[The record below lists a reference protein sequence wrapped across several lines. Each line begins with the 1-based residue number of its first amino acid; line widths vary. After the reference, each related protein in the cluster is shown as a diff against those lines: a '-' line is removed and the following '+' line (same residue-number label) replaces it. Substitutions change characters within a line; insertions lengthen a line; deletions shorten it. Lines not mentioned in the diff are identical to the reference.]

1 MFREFNVKFE
11 DVEMLGGADNLLEGT
26 EITKVIVRG
35 DNNKMSSL
43 DSMLKNCNEL
53 DTVEGE
59 LDLNGVS
66 DIDNLLEGTELVKS
80 INLKNINNEN
90 ISANNS
96 FPHVDQIN
104 IGGELYNKKAM
115 QNVIASKD
123 WTFDNI
129 TYSGNVG
136 ENLLAK
142 SATMIDDDK
151 TTIKNTLEQKARG
164 FEIIGQTYENL
175 VVGSGEV
182 TLLDEL
188 TLESVDGNSKEFNP
202 HLEQPVCVETI
213 EGETYQNL
221 IEGKGEYKLTDTFS
235 TTWTESNN
243 SIENPPS
250 MIEIPEIFGNTVQ
263 GFANCVT
270 TDQIV
275 TSLVNTINSGATDY
289 VDQLPYNNRGYLTV
303 YSSGLDINDY
313 SLLTDDCFIQLKPST
328 TYSYNA
334 IRVSSTQNVMIHIY
348 STNKRIGT
356 FQTGST
362 FTTDSTGKVIIYPLS
377 VQNGQVEIKLVE
389 GKYNLTQYPWD
400 YDLNYIQSVGDL
412 YVDESGEP
420 ILDEEG
426 NEQYKLDMI
435 SHGYVTDA
443 VDGRAIIQNLS
454 LDRAFI
460 NVATVYG
467 TPTRA
472 YFHCIAKIDTTKAK
486 TGTFC
491 TFSQGGDYSIKYNS
505 TDHSLKLSQG
515 GSEYFL
521 SCVNHNEP
529 FSITIKQSND
539 DKIIHVYFN
548 GIEVVNIVSET
559 MGFSH
564 GNFVAFNS
572 QFHTESSSGC
582 NYINIIYAQCSK
594 DYGSYV
600 GVNEDDWNNINKWNK
615 TTILMPQPLRRA
627 GYERYGYN
635 NNGNQH
641 DKPIRDL
648 LYYDAIEKKFFI
660 KKYVMTNYVV
670 GNKFIEN
677 TIYRQYNTREII
689 PPVSINQTLGHVYA
703 IRPFLQSID
712 NSKLSIIH
720 NGGTTSQSTMLCTLK
735 EEYTVE
741 ESDALF
747 GNVPLYYGY
756 YKNDN
761 ELYYEIIETKILEKP
776 SLETYSPKTY
786 ISTNTEIQ
794 PSQMSVTNKKVDF
807 IPLGLQPNKDY
818 TLQLDSIGKNDKP
831 ITVNLGGTETTVQ
844 PINDTSKHHKV
855 VVRTPNTLTTDKLD
869 LSGEG
874 VVVND
879 VMLFEGGS
887 NEIKQDVEYV
897 EGIESIGEL
906 VENLFPI
913 DVIENIKTN
922 YDEYKNNYYKK
933 EIQLQPNTTYSV
945 RYLGKSRGYG
955 YGLIIGGKENI
966 TGSHSWLC
974 DMNLNSGIT
983 TKTFTTDLTGKLTFG
998 ISFIGI
1004 DSISSFLRQETKVQI
1019 EIGNNASSEYFEG
1032 ERYKIDILTTNGVK
1046 NLVNTNP
1053 NNWVVKDSDSV
1064 IIKSSIK
1071 VNKGKTYTVF
1081 NSMGQWVAV
1090 YESDLN
1096 GNQYN
1101 LIRQDNTG
1109 NWSFIATSE
1118 YIKVS
1123 LWNISYVSDKLSQP
1137 HNMNVRIFEGC
1148 DDYGYN
1154 GYEERKLSIQSILL
1168 PQPLNKIG
1176 DLKDKFYWDENKG
1189 HYCIEQN
1196 ICSIHI
1202 DIDMIGSGVH
1212 KGDTVTTLQGQI
1224 SLPKIYKQYSKGFT
1238 TSSLQVIPHAT
1249 YGTLSGN
1256 TCMLRNDYMFVF
1268 IQESEL
1274 ISIDADGIRQWF
1286 RDNDTTIYFELATP
1300 QIIDLPH
1307 LNKKYSLDT
1316 YMPTTYLECT
1326 NSPMQPS
1333 RLLLESDT
1341 VRYKPSSLEADTDY
1355 TVQFECKEKSDK
1367 KVKLNLG
1374 GTEKEVD
1381 ATVGLNHVSITTP
1394 SELSK
1399 DRLYLSGAGNKVA
1412 DIIVAK
1418 GEMNQYPEYF
1428 NGVQSVGE
1436 LQDDGT
1442 YKIEVST
1449 NNGGFKN
1456 LFDINNFFVNQN
1468 NRGSYVVSSEDN
1480 SITSN
1485 YTDWHYTVETNI
1497 DLKAGKEYLIKLDF
1511 EGTTTHTSKY
1521 ALIMLGDKGY
1531 NLNSYNHADF
1541 EKVIEHTPYTEQDLK
1556 VSFNIVYTPSSDKT
1570 IYFGLSTGLRA
1581 GGSIKIKNIE
1591 IAEYND
1597 NLNMDIPLK
1606 SHNISIT
1613 SNNPLAKG
1621 DKLYWNKS
1629 NKRYEIDR
1637 GGNIEVPT
1645 VSGDVIDLPRL
1656 YQREDTHFSTS
1667 TGNIKPSK
1675 VKLDY
1680 NDLD

>member
-53 DTVEGE
+53 DTIDGE

-80 INLKNINNEN
+80 IDLKNINNEN

-96 FPHVDQIN
+96 FPHVDRIN

-129 TYSGNVG
+129 NYSGTVG
-136 ENLLAK
+136 DNIVTKEVN
-142 SATMIDDDK
+142 IVDDNK
-151 TTIKNTLEQKARG
+151 TTIQDTLEQKARG
-164 FEIIGQTYENL
+164 IEIIGQTYENL
-175 VVGSGEV
+175 VVGSGEA

-221 IEGKGEYKLTDTFS
+221 IEGRGEYKLTDTFS

-250 MIEIPEIFGNTVQ
+250 MIEIPEIWGNTVQ
-263 GFANCVT
+263 GYCDLLSAKDFVEHFNNIKWTSSYIYAEHYSDNTFKVIRNINYFA
-270 TDQIV
+270 DEIRD
-275 TSLVNTINSGATDY
+275 SIASDNSKA
-289 VDQLPYNNRGYLTV
+289 
-303 YSSGLDINDY
+303 IK
-313 SLLTDDCFIQLKPST
+313 LKPST
-328 TYSYNA
+328 KYTIWVDNGNCSLIVSTPNSVILDSVETRLGSY
-334 IRVSSTQNVMIHIY
+334 
-348 STNKRIGT
+348 
-356 FQTGST
+356 T
-362 FTTDSTGKVIIYPLS
+362 FTTDSTGLIGIGLKNTNSTLKMKIRLIE
-377 VQNGQVEIKLVE
+377 GEIA
-389 GKYNLTQYPWD
+389 NLHEISHD
-400 YDLNYIQSVGDL
+400 FNVNYIQSVGDL

-426 NEQYKLDMI
+426 NEQYKL
-435 SHGYVTDA
+435 
-443 VDGRAIIQNLS
+443 
-454 LDRAFI
+454 
-460 NVATVYG
+460 
-467 TPTRA
+467 
-472 YFHCIAKIDTTKAK
+472 
-486 TGTFC
+486 
-491 TFSQGGDYSIKYNS
+491 
-505 TDHSLKLSQG
+505 
-515 GSEYFL
+515 E
-521 SCVNHNEP
+521 
-529 FSITIKQSND
+529 
-539 DKIIHVYFN
+539 
-548 GIEVVNIVSET
+548 IES
-559 MGFSH
+559 
-564 GNFVAFNS
+564 A
-572 QFHTESSSGC
+572 
-582 NYINIIYAQCSK
+582 
-594 DYGSYV
+594 
-600 GVNEDDWNNINKWNK
+600 NNINLINPNNWTPTGTASDHIQIIKLEPNTKYIYYGNQSSNVGVWHSLVFCDIDGNESEVLFNAHCPANNVYKFTTGDYQYVKVGWGTSINNINTKFLPMLTKGSTVLPYIEGTGNNQSNK
-615 TTILMPQPLRRA
+615 TTILMPQPLRKIKYATWGKEYLLEDKLRYENGKYILDRA
-627 GYERYGYN
+627 SELHYLKPYLNNLGNSIGAGNVGFKRYVLNVTLEGHLVEDIDSLILLQNSTNYKGIPLLKGWGRPVGN
-635 NNGNQH
+635 VYWETKRCYSFDCVSNNGSLEYRFQFLLE
-641 DKPIRDL
+641 DSLTREDL
-648 LYYDAIEKKFFI
+648 LAMLDDSYVIIGNYKDAFR
-660 KKYVMTNYVV
+660 ND
-670 GNKFIEN
+670 EN
-677 TIYRQYNTREII
+677 RAEVPYFE
-689 PPVSINQTLGHVYA
+689 
-703 IRPFLQSID
+703 
-712 NSKLSIIH
+712 
-720 NGGTTSQSTMLCTLK
+720 
-735 EEYTVE
+735 TV
-741 ESDALF
+741 
-747 GNVPLYYGY
+747 
-756 YKNDN
+756 
-761 ELYYEIIETKILEKP
+761 ETKILEKP

-786 ISTNTEIQ
+786 ITTNTEIQ
-794 PSQMSVTNKKVDF
+794 PSQMSITNKKVDY

-818 TLQLDSIGKNDKP
+818 TLQLDSIGKDDKS
-831 ITVNLGGTETTVQ
+831 ITVNLGGTEATIQ

-855 VVRTPNTLTTDKLD
+855 VVRTPSTLTTDKLD
-869 LSGEG
+869 LNGEG

-887 NEIKQDVEYV
+887 NEIKQEVEYV

-1019 EIGNNASSEYFEG
+1019 EIGNNVSSEYFEG
-1032 ERYKIDILTTNGVK
+1032 ERYKIDILTDNGSH
-1046 NLVNTNP
+1046 NLLDINVG
-1053 NNWVVKDSDSV
+1053 V
-1064 IIKSSIK
+1064 SS
-1071 VNKGKTYTVF
+1071 
-1081 NSMGQWVAV
+1081 
-1090 YESDLN
+1090 N
-1096 GNQYN
+1096 GY
-1101 LIRQDNTG
+1101 
-1109 NWSFIATSE
+1109 
-1118 YIKVS
+1118 
-1123 LWNISYVSDKLSQP
+1123 SYV
-1137 HNMNVRIFEGC
+1137 
-1148 DDYGYN
+1148 YN
-1154 GYEERKLSIQSILL
+1154 GYIEVEGGGEYYSYDNGGLSTSTTVICYDSNKSQVTRVNTPAKVPNNCKYIKPDFAGLPPREPMVVKGNKKQPYTNVLRKETTRSILL

-1176 DLKDKFYWDENKG
+1176 GIKDKFYWDDNKG
-1189 HYCIEQN
+1189 HYCIEEN
-1196 ICSIHI
+1196 IGVFNLDDILLKSNFTDDSMIPNHKIIFISRTALNIDCSSHFT
-1202 DIDMIGSGVH
+1202 GVPFMS
-1212 KGDTVTTLQGQI
+1212 DRCAIVN
-1224 SLPKIYKQYSKGFT
+1224 FT
-1238 TSSLQVIPHAT
+1238 TNSLDYKMIFMR
-1249 YGTLSGN
+1249 GS
-1256 TCMLRNDYMFVF
+1256 ND
-1268 IQESEL
+1268 IRL
-1274 ISIDADGIRQWF
+1274 GIRKDIYDRVGDKESKNMF
-1286 RDNDTTIYFELATP
+1286 IGGIYYYPKDTP
-1300 QIIDLPH
+1300 NIIDLPH

-1316 YMPTTYLECT
+1316 YIPTTYLECT
-1326 NSPMQPS
+1326 NNPMQPS

-1341 VRYKPSSLEADTDY
+1341 VRYKPSALETDTDY

-1381 ATVGLNHVSITTP
+1381 VEVGLNHVSITTP
-1394 SELSK
+1394 SEIDTSLYK
-1399 DRLYLSGAGNKVA
+1399 DRLFLSGVGNKVA
-1412 DIIVAK
+1412 DVIVAK
-1418 GEMNQYPEYF
+1418 GEMNQYPRYF
-1428 NGVQSVGE
+1428 NGVQNTGE

-1442 YKIEVST
+1442 YKIDVST

-1456 LFDINNFFVNQN
+1456 LFDINNFFVNSN
-1468 NRGSYVVSSEDN
+1468 NRGELIISSEDN

-1485 YTDWHYTVETNI
+1485 YTDWFYTVETNI
-1497 DLKAGKEYLIKLDF
+1497 DLKAGKEYLINLDF
-1511 EGTTTHTSKY
+1511 EGTTAHTSKY

-1531 NLNSYNHADF
+1531 NLNSYNHVDF

-1556 VSFNIVYTPSSDKT
+1556 ASFNIVYTPSSDKT
-1570 IYFGLSTGLRA
+1570 IYFGLSTGLRT

-1606 SHNISIT
+1606 SHNVAIT

-1637 GGNIEVPT
+1637 SGSVEVPT
-1645 VSGDVIDLPRL
+1645 VSGDIIDLPRL

>member
-53 DTVEGE
+53 DTIDGE
-59 LDLNGVS
+59 LDLNGVG

-96 FPHVDQIN
+96 FPHVEEVT

-129 TYSGNVG
+129 NYSGTVG
-136 ENLLAK
+136 DNIVTKEVNIVDDNK
-142 SATMIDDDK
+142 ATIQD
-151 TTIKNTLEQKARG
+151 TLEQKARG
-164 FEIIGQTYENL
+164 IEIIGQTYENL
-175 VVGSGEV
+175 VVGSGEA

-188 TLESVDGNSKEFNP
+188 TLESVDGSPNEFTP
-202 HLEQPVCVETI
+202 HIKQPVCVETI

-389 GKYNLTQYPWD
+389 GKYNLTQYSWD
-400 YDLNYIQSVGDL
+400 YDLNYIESVGDL
-412 YVDESGEP
+412 YTDSEGTP
-420 ILDEEG
+420 ILDEDE
-426 NEQYKLDMI
+426 NEQYKLDII
-435 SHGYVTDA
+435 SHGYAKDIININNQGE
-443 VDGRAIIQNLS
+443 GRNIAQNIKIPKNTLYT
-454 LDRAFI
+454 LYTRYI
-460 NVATVYG
+460 M
-467 TPTRA
+467 TPKVL
-472 YFHCIAKIDTTKAK
+472 FHIIAKIDFTQAQS
-486 TGTFC
+486 GYF
-491 TFSQGGDYSIKYNS
+491 YV
-505 TDHSLKLSQG
+505 LSQG
-515 GSEYFL
+515 GSNGVKFNKSSSSLILVCDNTEYIL
-521 SCVNHNEP
+521 GSIKHNEP
-529 FSITIKQSND
+529 FMFTHRQTYDSDTKTYNLSYYLNGTLVLNIPDSSWGFQGAINLTFNSYY
-539 DKIIHVYFN
+539 HTEYGGGCN
-548 GIEVVNIVSET
+548 GITV
-559 MGFSH
+559 
-564 GNFVAFNS
+564 
-572 QFHTESSSGC
+572 
-582 NYINIIYAQCSK
+582 IYAQNAT
-594 DYGSYV
+594 SYSN
-600 GVNEDDWNNINKWNK
+600 GCEEDWDKLNQWNK
-615 TTILMPQPLRRA
+615 TTILMPCQLSRIKGSSTYDVTDKLLFNKDKGTYIIEKNINTHTTPTINYTGDLHIDLNLPIDMIRS
-627 GYERYGYN
+627 YN
-635 NNGNQH
+635 NINNYPFIIEGAKVQGWSMGNLSEFAIKRYNN
-641 DKPIRDL
+641 DTIVRLATSSSFTNEEISTFLSNKNV
-648 LYYDAIEKKFFI
+648 YY
-660 KKYVMTNYVV
+660 VTNS
-670 GNKFIEN
+670 
-677 TIYRQYNTREII
+677 
-689 PPVSINQTLGHVYA
+689 PQTV
-703 IRPFLQSID
+703 
-712 NSKLSIIH
+712 
-720 NGGTTSQSTMLCTLK
+720 
-735 EEYTVE
+735 
-741 ESDALF
+741 
-747 GNVPLYYGY
+747 
-756 YKNDN
+756 
-761 ELYYEIIETKILEKP
+761 ETKILEKP

-786 ISTNTEIQ
+786 ITTSTEIQ
-794 PSQMSVTNKKVDF
+794 PSQMTVTNKKVDF
-807 IPLGLQPNKDY
+807 IPLGLQANKDY

-831 ITVNLGGTETTVQ
+831 ITVNLGGAETTIQ

-855 VVRTPNTLTTDKLD
+855 VVRTPSTLTTDKLD

-879 VMLFEGGS
+879 VMLFEGGG

-897 EGIESIGEL
+897 EGIQNIGEL
-906 VENLFPI
+906 TLCKNLF
-913 DVIENIKTN
+913 DKFSIE
-922 YDEYKNNYYKK
+922 
-933 EIQLQPNTTYSV
+933 LF
-945 RYLGKSRGYG
+945 
-955 YGLIIGGKENI
+955 IG
-966 TGSHSWLC
+966 
-974 DMNLNSGIT
+974 NLNYLTGAELENSEYMRTDYIEILPNKTYTLSGFGDSSMDLRYTLYNDNKSFNKGAVLPSLPIT
-983 TKTFTTDLTGKLTFG
+983 TSFTFTTDSTSKYLRIAYNCSNMDTLQLEEG
-998 ISFIGI
+998 IVAT
-1004 DSISSFLRQETKVQI
+1004 DYQ
-1019 EIGNNASSEYFEG
+1019 EYFEG
-1032 ERYKIDILTTNGVK
+1032 ERYKIDTLTTNGVK

-1053 NNWVVKDSDSV
+1053 NNWIVKDSDTV

-1090 YESDLN
+1090 YESDWN

-1101 LIRQDNTG
+1101 LIGQDNTG
-1109 NWSFIATSE
+1109 NWSFVATSE

-1123 LWNISYVSDKLSQP
+1123 LWNISHISDKLSQP
-1137 HNMNVRIFEGC
+1137 HNMNVRIFEGYN
-1148 DDYGYN
+1148 DYGYN
-1154 GYEERKLSIQSILL
+1154 GYEERKLSTQSILL

-1176 DLKDKFYWDENKG
+1176 EIKDKFYWDDNKG

-1196 ICSIHI
+1196 ILKVTYDGSSDEDWIYMYAGVWEGELTSVFRCENKIENLNAFAYKNNIKCSSFRWKKIQ
-1202 DIDMIGSGVH
+1202 DAWNPNDGYDTEMITNESD
-1212 KGDTVTTLQGQI
+1212 K
-1224 SLPKIYKQYSKGFT
+1224 P
-1238 TSSLQVIPHAT
+1238 VIRLNKDK
-1249 YGTLSGN
+1249 LSNVSVDG
-1256 TCMLRNDYMFVF
+1256 LREYLNEHPFDLYC
-1268 IQESEL
+1268 QL
-1274 ISIDADGIRQWF
+1274 
-1286 RDNDTTIYFELATP
+1286 TIP
-1300 QIIDLPH
+1300 DIIDLPH

-1341 VRYKPSSLEADTDY
+1341 VRYKPSALETDTDY
-1355 TVQFECKEKSDK
+1355 TIQFECKEKSDK

-1374 GTEKEVD
+1374 GAEKEVD
-1381 ATVGLNHVSITTP
+1381 AEVGLNHVSITTP
-1394 SELSK
+1394 SEIDTSLYK
-1399 DRLYLSGAGNKVA
+1399 DRLFLSGAGNKVA
-1412 DIIVAK
+1412 DVIVNK

-1428 NGVQSVGE
+1428 DGVQSVGE

-1442 YKIEVST
+1442 YKIDIETYSSGGDNLLSYSNFVSGHLIHGNVVSPESTVTHTESSLICDTNGITWRGCSSNYIEIDPTKKYFYEYTTSVTNLNIWYSNVSFYDESKIYISNITTSGWIDIPSNAKYLKVCYQLGVAGTFTITNMKLFTPTVYKVPVST
-1449 NNGGFKN
+1449 
-1456 LFDINNFFVNQN
+1456 
-1468 NRGSYVVSSEDN
+1468 
-1480 SITSN
+1480 
-1485 YTDWHYTVETNI
+1485 
-1497 DLKAGKEYLIKLDF
+1497 
-1511 EGTTTHTSKY
+1511 
-1521 ALIMLGDKGY
+1521 
-1531 NLNSYNHADF
+1531 
-1541 EKVIEHTPYTEQDLK
+1541 
-1556 VSFNIVYTPSSDKT
+1556 
-1570 IYFGLSTGLRA
+1570 
-1581 GGSIKIKNIE
+1581 
-1591 IAEYND
+1591 
-1597 NLNMDIPLK
+1597 
-1606 SHNISIT
+1606 
-1613 SNNPLAKG
+1613 NNPLAKG

-1637 GGNIEVPT
+1637 GGSIEIPT

-1675 VKLDY
+1675 IKLDY